1 MLRINCI
8 LLILFSATSFAKWEG
23 GYLSDDGKMS
33 LYYDNETIDINY
45 PRFRIWS
52 LMDFN
57 SPINKNINS
66 AKILTE
72 YNCEELQRRVVHIIS
87 YSKNMGE
94 GTIISEATA
103 SQDWGKFIKNEGSSS
118 SNVFNTICGKE

>member
-1 MLRINCI
+1 MFRMYCI
-8 LLILFSATSFAKWEG
+8 LLILFSATALAKWEG
-23 GYLSDDGKMS
+23 GYLSEDGKMS
-33 LYYDNETIDINY
+33 LYYDNESIDINY

-72 YNCEELQRRVVHIIS
+72 YNCEESKRRVAHIIS

-103 SQDWGKFIKNEGSSS
+103 SQDWGNFVRNEGSSS
-118 SNVFNTICGKE
+118 TNVFNTICGKE

>member
-1 MLRINCI
+1 MLRTYFI
-8 LLILFSATSFAKWEG
+8 LLILFSTASLAKWEG
-23 GYLSDDGKMS
+23 GYLSDDGKMT
-33 LYYDNETIDINY
+33 LYYDNESIDINY

-72 YNCEELQRRVVHIIS
+72 YNCEKLQRRVAHMIS
-87 YSKNMGE
+87 YSENMGE
-94 GTIISEATA
+94 GKIISEATA
-103 SQDWGKFIKNEGSSS
+103 SQDWGKFVRNEGSSS
-118 SNVFNTICGKE
+118 TNVFNTICGKE

>member
-33 LYYDNETIDINY
+33 LYYDNESIDINY

-57 SPINKNINS
+57 SPINNNINS

-72 YNCEELQRRVVHIIS
+72 YNCEKSQRRVAHMIS
-87 YSKNMGE
+87 YSENMGE
-94 GTIISEATA
+94 GKIISEATA
-103 SQDWGKFIKNEGSSS
+103 SQDWGKFVRNEGSSS
-118 SNVFNTICGKE
+118 TNVFNTICGKE